1 MDNNEDQFEA
11 AACRLLNPEGLLYHY
26 TGQQGLLGILKDRKI
41 WASHIRYL
49 NDTKEYYAGRSL
61 IKRVLLLMKEL
72 NQADEGTAKS
82 VEETLEMFDGLDIYV
97 ASFSKA
103 EDGGSLNLW
112 RAYAHTLPG
121 YSIGFSA
128 ESLNTFIRSKPNQE
142 LVARPEITRLYG
154 VQYVPELGEDYR
166 IRRELAWLPQVL
178 QEIISRL
185 KTTNLDAF
193 FNNELYKGLPV
204 AEIASIFKQ
213 SFDEYKKFAMILSIL
228 LPLLKHEGF
237 MAEQE
242 QRIVKIRVPDDDFEH
257 CSDLEFHGGHSSII
271 PHLEIDLPLGD
282 LGIRRIVVGPCPDPD
297 WTVRVVEMLLT
308 KNKIKIRRKGDEVGV
323 EVIPSKIPYRNW

>member
-1 MDNNEDQFEA
+1 V
-11 AACRLLNPEGLLYHY
+11 GLLYHY
-26 TGQQGLLGILKDRKI
+26 TGQQGLLGILKGKI

-61 IKRVLLLMKEL
+61 IKRVLLMMKEL
-72 NQADEGTAKS
+72 NQADEGTAKT
-82 VEETLEMFDGLDIYV
+82 VEETLEKFDGFDIYV

-103 EDGGSLNLW
+103 EDGDSLNLW

-128 ESLNTFIRSKPNQE
+128 ESLNTFILSKPNQE
-142 LVARPEITRLYG
+142 TVARPEITRLYG

-185 KTTNLDAF
+185 KVTNPDAF
-193 FNNELYKGLPV
+193 FTNELYKGLPV
-204 AEIASIFKQ
+204 AEIASTLKQ
-213 SFDEYKKFAMILSIL
+213 SIDEYKKFAMILSFL
-228 LPLLKHEGF
+228 LPFLKDESF
-237 MAEQE
+237 IAEQE
-242 QRIVKIRVPDDDFEH
+242 QRIVNIRVPDDDFEH

-271 PHLEIDLPLGD
+271 PHLGIDLPPGD

-297 WTVRVVEMLLT
+297 WAVRAVEMLLT
-308 KNKIKIRRKGDEVGV
+308 KNKIKIRRTGDEVGV
-323 EVIPSKIPYRNW
+323 KVVPSKIPYRNW